1 MRVFAGVKG
10 GVGDVAHGWGQRQAA
25 CALRFSAL
33 RWSRVLQ
40 HFHDRR
46 WPMFRNRFTEIHT
59 PAGFR
64 TPTVTDSTESS
75 TESLET

>member
-1 MRVFAGVKG
+1 MRVVAGVKG
-10 GVGDVAHGWGQRQAA
+10 GMGDVAHGWGQRQEA

-40 HFHDRR
+40 HFHDHR
-46 WPMFRNRFTEIHT
+46 WTMLRNRFTEIHT

-64 TPTVTDSTESS
+64 THTDSTESS
-75 TESLET
+75 TESLKT